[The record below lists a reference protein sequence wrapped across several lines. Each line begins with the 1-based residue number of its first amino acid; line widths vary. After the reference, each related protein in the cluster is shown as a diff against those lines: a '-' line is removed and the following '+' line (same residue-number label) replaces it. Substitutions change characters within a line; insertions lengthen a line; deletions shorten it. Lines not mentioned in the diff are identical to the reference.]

1 MLFWIISVAMAL
13 VVAGLLIGALRAARL
28 HDVTA
33 ANSDIAVYKDQ
44 LTEVERDLARSILT
58 EAEAEAVR
66 IEVSRRLLEADN
78 RSSDRKFDQTGQ
90 SGPGIAI
97 VALVVVVGGIATY
110 AWLGAP
116 GYGDM
121 PMQARLAAL
130 EVARA
135 DRPAQVAAEAEV
147 VDQLPRPEAPDPAF
161 LTLMAQLRSAVAE
174 RPDDIQGLTFLAQ
187 YEARIGRFAQAREAQ
202 EQIVAVKGNSAT
214 VVDRLTLI
222 DIMVFAAG
230 GYVSPEAEAVLR
242 NILREAPENGAARY
256 YLGLVEA
263 QTGRADRAFPIWA
276 RLLEDSPPSAP
287 WVPVVRAE
295 ILAVAFAAGVTNYEL
310 PVISG
315 QPALSPEDIEA
326 ADEMTPQERAE
337 MIQSMVGRLADRL
350 AIEGGPP
357 EDWARLISTLGV
369 LGDTQRARAIAA
381 EASSVF
387 AGNAAALELIA
398 RASAQAGI
406 AQ

>member
-1 MLFWIISVAMAL
+1 MAL
-13 VVAGLLIGALRAARL
+13 VVAGLLIGALRAAGR

-44 LTEVERDLARSILT
+44 LTEVERDLARGILT

-78 RSSDRKFDQTGQ
+78 RSSDREFDQTGQ

-97 VALVVVVGGIATY
+97 VALVVVVGGITTY

-147 VDQLPRPEAPDPAF
+147 VDQLPKPEAPDPAF

-242 NILREAPENGAARY
+242 DILREAPENGAARY

-263 QTGRADRAFPIWA
+263 QAGRADRAFPIWA

-287 WVPVVRAE
+287 WIPVVRAE
-295 ILAVAFAAGVTNYEL
+295 ILAVAFAAGVTNYKL
-310 PVISG
+310 PVISR
-315 QPALSPEDIEA
+315 QPALRPEDIEA
-326 ADEMTPQERAE
+326 ANEMTPQERAE
-337 MIQSMVGRLADRL
+337 MIQGMVGRLADRL

-387 AGNAAALELIA
+387 AGNAAALELIT

>member
-13 VVAGLLIGALRAARL
+13 VVASLLIGALRAARL

-44 LTEVERDLARSILT
+44 LTEVERDLARGILT

-78 RSSDRKFDQTGQ
+78 RSSDREFDQTGQ

-147 VDQLPRPEAPDPAF
+147 VDQLPKPEAPDPAF

-242 NILREAPENGAARY
+242 DILRQAPENGAARY

-263 QTGRADRAFPIWA
+263 QAGRADRAFPIWA
-276 RLLEDSPPSAP
+276 RLLEDGPPNAP

-295 ILAVAFAAGVTNYEL
+295 ILAVAFAAGVTNYKL

-315 QPALSPEDIEA
+315 LPALRPEDIEA

-337 MIQSMVGRLADRL
+337 MIQGMVGRLADRL

>member
-13 VVAGLLIGALRAARL
+13 VVASLLIGALRAARL

-44 LTEVERDLARSILT
+44 LTEVERDLARGILT

-78 RSSDRKFDQTGQ
+78 RSSDREFDQTGQ

-97 VALVVVVGGIATY
+97 VALVVVVGGITTY

-147 VDQLPRPEAPDPAF
+147 VDQLPKPEAPDPAF

-242 NILREAPENGAARY
+242 DILREAPETGAARY

-263 QTGRADRAFPIWA
+263 QAGRADRAFPIWA

-287 WVPVVRAE
+287 WIPVVRAE

-315 QPALSPEDIEA
+315 QPALRPEDIEA

-337 MIQSMVGRLADRL
+337 MIQGMVGRLADRL

-381 EASSVF
+381 EASSAF
-387 AGNAAALELIA
+387 AGNVAALELIA